1 MSSILQQLKIKDP
14 PKTRKQFEVR
24 IKETKEER
32 RRRREERR
40 RRQREAE
47 EEKGDSEREPV
58 KPRKKPVKIVDRT
71 EDSDFDRNA
80 FLNTLKQRGLTVPR
94 IPEEEMTE
102 TLLEKFEPEEEKET
116 EIVDIEKDTVSKP
129 KKMKKKKF
137 KLVSEKESKVES
149 KEDEPLHIVK
159 KPKKKLKLVDKSE
172 KKTEERTRKSKRPD
186 LNIIAEYPSSM
197 MQIGDVDIE
206 ERIKKDEIPII
217 RASSYYLNNR
227 EKFIN
232 FINALFL
239 QYKDEIQESSKEVSC
254 EKRRESTEFSLLTHQ
269 KIVRDYLNI
278 YSPYRGLLL
287 YHGLGSGKTCSS
299 IAIAEGLKTKHQ
311 VIVMTPAALR
321 SNYVSELKKCGDALY
336 KKTQFWEFIPLG
348 SDKNKQLLATLSG
361 VLDLPMSYIRKQGGA
376 WLVNMTKEPNFNTLT
391 NIQRSSLNKQLNEMI
406 RTKYKFINYNGMRMS
421 HLEELTQ
428 EGTINPFDNK
438 VVVIDEA
445 HNFIS
450 RIVGKLRNPSALSM
464 QLYHYLL
471 SAENCR
477 VVLLSGTPIINYPN
491 ELGIMFNII
500 RGYIKSWS
508 IPLNIKTG
516 RKIDIH
522 VLREMF
528 SRYAILD
535 YIDYRPSSNTLVV
548 TRNPYGFMTT
558 KKKGIYQGVKY
569 DEKAYV
575 SDQQFERFIFSQLK
589 KNDIEIFSRQVKVQ
603 RNKALP
609 DNFEEFRSLFIK
621 ENGEVT
627 NTNMFKRRILGLA
640 SYFRSAQE
648 KLMPKYESRDNF
660 RVIKSE
666 MSDYQFGIY
675 EQARST
681 ERELERETAKRK
693 MRRQN
698 VADNEIYQETSSTY
712 RIFSRSFCNFVFPT
726 EIKRPM
732 PKKELKEA
740 VENVDETVIESITPE
755 EALRNPDGKYSPDDE
770 EKIKKKLENQR
781 DPLYESKIS
790 SALNTLYENKDE
802 LFNKENLAE
811 YSPKFLQ
818 VLEMI
823 QDKMSDS
830 ETDGLHLIYSQ
841 FRTME
846 GIGIFS
852 IVLEAHGFT
861 RFKIKKGDLDDWVL
875 DIREEDKG
883 KPMYALHTGTE
894 TEEEKEIIKNV
905 FNSNWGSLPSTL
917 LNDIQTIHSNNLY
930 GNVIKILM
938 ITASG
943 AEGINL
949 RNVRYVHLMESYW
962 HPVRIDQVIGRAR
975 RICSHEDLP
984 ERHRTIDVYL
994 YLMTFTEEQKT
1005 SDKSIELRLKDLSR
1019 IDNKTPLTSDE
1030 ALYEIST
1037 IKQEINNQL
1046 LRLIKEASIDCVIHT
1061 QDENKENLSCF
1072 SFGVSEPDK
1081 FSYQP
1086 SYKGEETDKQADLN
1100 RKTITWK
1107 AVTLTIGGK
1116 RYKLRLNEDGKPGD
1130 KVYDYD
1136 SFMRAKTDPSVVPIY
1151 IGKLVVRDKVAK
1163 IIHDQ

>member
-1 MSSILQQLKIKDP
+1 MSSILEQLKVKEP

-40 RRQREAE
+40 KRKEDGE
-47 EEKGDSEREPV
+47 V
-58 KPRKKPVKIVDRT
+58 KLDTGPKKKPVKIVDMT
-71 EDSDFDRNA
+71 GETDFDRDA
-80 FLNTLKQRGLTVPR
+80 FLNKLKKRGLTTPK

-102 TLLEKFEPEEEKET
+102 TLLEKFMDEEETKEEDT
-116 EIVDIEKDTVSKP
+116 GIEVDIERDTISKR
-129 KKMKKKKF
+129 KKLPKKKF
-137 KLVSEKESKVES
+137 KLVSSSETKVES
-149 KEDEPLHIVK
+149 KEDEPLRIIK
-159 KPKKKLKLVDKSE
+159 KPKSRLKLVETSEVKE
-172 KKTEERTRKSKRPD
+172 KKSRKTKVPD
-186 LNIIAEYPSSM
+186 LNIVAEFPETM
-197 MQIGDVDIE
+197 MKINDVNIE
-206 ERIKKDEIPII
+206 ERIKKKDIPII

-232 FINALFL
+232 FINGLFL
-239 QYKDEIQESSKEVSC
+239 QYKDELLEASTDVSC
-254 EKRRESTEFSLLTHQ
+254 EKRRESSEFSLLTHQ

-299 IAIAEGLKTKHQ
+299 IAIAEGMKTKHQ
-311 VIVMTPAALR
+311 VIIMTPAALR

-348 SDKNKQLLATLSG
+348 SEKNEILATLSG
-361 VLDLPMSYIRKQGGA
+361 VLDLPMSYIKKQGGA
-376 WLVNMTKEPNFNTLT
+376 WLVNMSKEPNYDTLT
-391 NIQRSSLNKQLNEMI
+391 NIQRASLNKQLNEMI

-421 HLEELTQ
+421 HLTELTK
-428 EGTINPFDNK
+428 ENTINPFDNK

-450 RIVGKLRNPSALSM
+450 RIVGKLRNSSSLSM
-464 QLYHYLL
+464 QLYHHLL

-477 VVLLSGTPIINYPN
+477 IVLLSGTPIINYPN

-500 RGYIKSWS
+500 RGYIKTWN

-522 VLREMF
+522 VLKNIF
-528 SRYAILD
+528 AKYAILD
-535 YIDYRPSSNTLVV
+535 YINYHPSSNTLIV
-548 TRNPYGFMTT
+548 TRNPYGFVTT
-558 KKKGIYQGVKY
+558 KKKGVYQGIKY
-569 DEKAYV
+569 DDKAYI
-575 SDQQFERFIFSQLK
+575 SDQKFERFIFSQLK

-609 DNFEEFRSLFIK
+609 DDFEEFKSLFIK

-648 KLMPKYESRDNF
+648 KLMPKYEPRDNF

-675 EQARST
+675 EQARAR
-681 ERELERETAKRK
+681 ERELERDTAKRK
-693 MRRQN
+693 MRRRN
-698 VADNEIYQETSSTY
+698 LADNEIYQETSSTY

-732 PKKELKEA
+732 PKRDIKEA
-740 VENVDETVIESITPE
+740 VENTDETIIEVTTTE
-755 EALRNPDGKYSPDDE
+755 EVLKNPDGTYSPDDE
-770 EKIKKKLENQR
+770 DKIQKKLDKQR
-781 DPLYESKIS
+781 DPLYETKIKS
-790 SALNTLYENKDE
+790 TLETLYQNKEDI
-802 LFNKENLAE
+802 LSKENLAE

-823 QDKMSDS
+823 QDKMSNS

-861 RFKIKKGDLDDWVL
+861 RFKIKKGELDDWVL
-875 DIREEDKG
+875 DISEENKG

-905 FNSNWGSLPSTL
+905 FNSNWGSLPSSL
-917 LNDIQTIHSNNLY
+917 RNDIQKISTDNLY
-930 GNVIKILM
+930 GKVIKILM

-1005 SDKSIELRLKDLSR
+1005 GDKSIELRLKDLSR

-1037 IKQEINNQL
+1037 IKQDINNQL
-1046 LRLIKEASIDCVIHT
+1046 LHLIKEASIDCVIHT
-1061 QDENKENLSCF
+1061 QGENKENLSCF
-1072 SFGVSEPDK
+1072 SFGISEPDK

-1100 RKTITWK
+1100 RKTITWE
-1107 AVTLTIGGK
+1107 AVTLTLGGTK
-1116 RYKLRLNEDGKPGD
+1116 YKLRLNEDGKPGD
-1130 KVYDYD
+1130 EVYDYN
-1136 SFMRAKTDPSVVPIY
+1136 SFIRAKTDPSITPIY
-1151 IGKLVVRDKVAK
+1151 IGKLVVHNKLAK
-1163 IIHDQ
+1163 IVREQ